1 MIISSWHLNLIRVI
15 LSDEALV
22 DELVAGGEFVDD
34 LVESPDGVV
43 LRDLFLTGGRTEM
56 LRSNEA

>member
-1 MIISSWHLNLIRVI
+1 MIISSWHIDLVRIV
-15 LSDEALV
+15 LSDEAFV

-34 LVESPDGVV
+34 LVEPPDGVV

-56 LRSNEA
+56 LRSNET